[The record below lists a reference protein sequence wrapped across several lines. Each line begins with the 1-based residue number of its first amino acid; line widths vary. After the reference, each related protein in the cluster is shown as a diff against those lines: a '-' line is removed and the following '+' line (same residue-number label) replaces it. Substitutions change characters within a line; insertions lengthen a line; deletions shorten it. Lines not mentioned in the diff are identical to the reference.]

1 MISHKVSHNTEKR
14 RKVRVLNMID
24 EGLIFWPLG
33 YPRYVCFVLCFLPSV
48 RQKIR
53 ALFMSVVKTAQNSI
67 PHEVNLDVP

>member
-1 MISHKVSHNTEKR
+1 
-14 RKVRVLNMID
+14 MID